1 MSLSIELD
9 EQTAAVV
16 QDLAANENRSAGEVI
31 RDALAA
37 YARGRKRP
45 LPKGAG
51 KYRSAYPDTS
61 QKVDDI
67 LSNAVKEGRW
77 P

>member
-1 MSLSIELD
+1 MSVSVELD

-16 QDLAANENRSAGEVI
+16 RQLAATENRAPSEVI
-31 RDALAA
+31 HDALAA
-37 YARGRKRP
+37 YASLRRRA

-51 KYRSAYPDTS
+51 KYRSGHRDTS
-61 QKVDDI
+61 EKVEEI
-67 LSNAVKEGRW
+67 LRDAVEEWRW

>member
-1 MSLSIELD
+1 MSFAIEVD
-9 EQTAAVV
+9 EQTAAAV
-16 QDLAANENRSAGEVI
+16 QALAATENRTAAEVI

-37 YARGRKRP
+37 YAGKRTRP

-51 KYRSAYPDTS
+51 KYRSGHHDTA
-61 QKVDDI
+61 QKVDEI
-67 LSNAVKEGRW
+67 LSHAVKEGRW

>member
-1 MSLSIELD
+1 MPVTIELD

-16 QDLAANENRSAGEVI
+16 QELAANENRSAGEVI

-37 YARGRKRP
+37 YPGRRKRS
-45 LPKGAG
+45 LPKGVG
-51 KYRSAYPDTS
+51 KYRSGQS
-61 QKVDDI
+61 DI
-67 LSNAVKEGRW
+67 AQNLREILRKDVEDGKW